1 MERIVF
7 SVIYKNIPIMNVEAL
22 KLPFSIGS
30 GDFANLKIKDEA
42 CANLHIKILKEGN
55 NIVVRDMN
63 SAHSIELNSQPL
75 NEFVVMDMETFTVNE
90 ILFCEIGYVIEDE
103 QVDQQEK
110 TQIEEVT
117 KEFELQ
123 NIDDATQVYELSE
136 EEKTSI
142 MERIEGQRKASNNK
156 EKAVSAP
163 DMDQTQVDVTQIDSS
178 GQLVPRTRSSIANYS
193 KSPLLKPYKLS
204 PKLAKRKKALEANLY
219 WKGKLLQSKQ
229 LERNDKLIVGPSE
242 QAGISV
248 PQLSRFR
255 EIAQLLN
262 SGLKVNVP
270 SDMECKILK
279 TDQAWGEVDYQSVYN
294 KGLFSLLEDEF
305 FVIKIDEYT
314 FLYLRSIPT
323 THSLSDKDPYDKD
336 LVIWEVF
343 LSSGFVHLLI
353 LLLAIYFAPVPEYI
367 PKLEKV
373 PKRFA
378 KLLVK
383 KTPPP
388 PPKPKPKPEPPKKQP
403 EPPKPE
409 KKKVVKKKPEPVKE
423 KPRKKVVRKPKKVV
437 VKKVEKMKKL
447 NKYPLKLKSQ
457 TVKPTKTQRVA
468 KDSSKVENKNVKSMG
483 ALGALLATPT
493 PNTQVANIN
502 IDKNAGGKP
511 QKSNTESIMSNLK
524 TPNGKLAAGGTNRV
538 ATKGSGVGDG
548 SAYGV
553 QGLGGSAGAGEVKG
567 TLGRPDVAAF
577 AKNEGLTR
585 KQVMAVVNKH
595 IAQIQRC
602 YEKALISSS
611 DLAGRVEY
619 EWTISASGSV
629 SRAGVKKSQL
639 KGDGSKLNACVVK
652 VIQSMKF
659 PKAKNGETTN
669 PNIGFPFGRY

>member
-1 MERIVF
+1 MEKLIF
-7 SVIYKNIPIMNVEAL
+7 SVIYKNTPIMNVEGL

-42 CANLHIKILKEGN
+42 NLNLHIKILKEGN

-63 SAHSIELNSQPL
+63 ASHSINLNSQPL
-75 NEFVVMDMETFTVNE
+75 NEFVVMDMEAFTVNE
-90 ILFCEIGYVIEDE
+90 ILYCEIGFVIEDE
-103 QVDQQEK
+103 VEEEK
-110 TQIEEVT
+110 TKVAELTQ
-117 KEFELQ
+117 EFELQ
-123 NIDDATQVYELSE
+123 NIDEATQIYELTE

-142 MERIEGQRKASNNK
+142 MQRVTSSKNVTP
-156 EKAVSAP
+156 EKTQV
-163 DMDQTQVDVTQIDSS
+163 DVFDKTQVDVTQVDHS
-178 GQLVPRTRSSIANYS
+178 GMISARGKSSIVS
-193 KSPLLKPYKLS
+193 FKQSPLLKPYKPN
-204 PKLAKRKKALEANLY
+204 PKLAKRRKALEANLY

-270 SDMECKILK
+270 SEMECKILRAN
-279 TDQAWGEVDYQSVYN
+279 QSWGEVEYQSVYN
-294 KGLFSLLEDEF
+294 KGLFSLLDDEF
-305 FVIKIDEYT
+305 FVIKIDEFS

-353 LLLAIYFAPVPEYI
+353 LLLAIYFAPVPDYI
-367 PKLEKV
+367 PKLDKV

-388 PPKPKPKPEPPKKQP
+388 PKPKPEPPKKQP

-409 KKKVVKKKPEPVKE
+409 IKKPVKKKLELVKP

-447 NKYPLKLKSQ
+447 NKYPLKLKSR
-457 TVKPTKTQRVA
+457 TVKPTKVQKVA
-468 KDSSKVENKNVKSMG
+468 KDSSKVENKNVKAMG

-493 PNTQVANIN
+493 PNTEVASVN

-511 QKSNTESIMSNLK
+511 QKSNTNSIMSNLK
-524 TPNGKLAAGGTNRV
+524 TSNGKLAASGTNRV

-548 SAYGV
+548 SSYGV

-602 YEKALISSS
+602 YEKALISSA

-619 EWTISASGSV
+619 EWTITASGKV
-629 SRAGVKKSQL
+629 SRASVKKSQL
-639 KGDGSKLNACVVK
+639 KGDGSKLNSCVIN